1 MSGLPFESRIN
12 RLEGGMESNGAL
24 GLNEYQL
31 RAVETDRFSGKGL
44 TLPALGL
51 VGEIGSLLSEV
62 KKKQRDTAAYVN
74 YESAVLEEF
83 GDALWYLATV
93 ARIADIAL
101 ASLFAD
107 IASLANPSNHEV
119 AFSALQPQH
128 VLKLNTPAAQFERT
142 LLRLAAAVGSL
153 AGEIE
158 SGSYKADKE
167 TIAAQLR
174 SIFDLLIVASAEAGV
189 TLESAALMS
198 LEKAAD
204 RWPRERKYPPL
215 FDEMFPEEP
224 AIPIN
229 RHL

>member
-1 MSGLPFESRIN
+1 M
-12 RLEGGMESNGAL
+12 

-31 RAVETDRFSGKGL
+31 RAVETDRLAGKGM

-74 YESAVLEEF
+74 YETVVLEEL
-83 GDALWYLATV
+83 GDALWYLATI
-93 ARIADIAL
+93 ARIADVPL
-101 ASLFAD
+101 ASLFEDARSGGQAGD
-107 IASLANPSNHEV
+107 DVTFL
-119 AFSALQPQH
+119 ALQPQR

-142 LLRLAAAVGSL
+142 LLSLAAAAGTL
-153 AGEIE
+153 AGGIVGGVYD
-158 SGSYKADKE
+158 SDKQ

-174 SIFDLLIVASAEAGV
+174 KIVDLLILASNEADV

-204 RWPRERKYPPL
+204 RWPRERKYPAL
-215 FDEMFPEEP
+215 FDDIFPEEEQLP
-224 AIPIN
+224 
-229 RHL
+229 RSHY